1 MKSPEEIKKL
11 IDSHKRLIDAE
22 AYKYAKF
29 VPLSYVQV
37 EANRLAREAAEKY
50 DTNAGVKFSTYLTNQ
65 LQKLSR
71 LSTQYGGT
79 VRVPENKQ
87 FKINKLNQVEQGL
100 QDTLGRA
107 PSVAELSD
115 ASGMHIGQVNS
126 LLTAR
131 KKEVNLANLSYA
143 PIFFE
148 GDDDDWIHFVYHDLS
163 EKDKI
168 IFEHRTGFG
177 GKQVMDNNA
186 IAKKL
191 GISPSTVSQRIK
203 MISEKIA
210 QGVTG

>member
-1 MKSPEEIKKL
+1 MKDVTKL
-11 IDSHKRLIDAE
+11 INDHRRLIDAE

-29 VPLSYVQV
+29 VPLSFVQV
-37 EANRLAREAAEKY
+37 EAYRLAKDAADKY
-50 DTNAGVKFSTYLTNQ
+50 DPHMGIKFSTFLTNQ

-71 LSTQYGGT
+71 ISTQYGGT

-87 FKINKLNQVEQGL
+87 FKINKLNQVEAGL

-107 PSVAELSD
+107 PSVSELSD
-115 ASGMHIGQVNS
+115 AAGMHIGAVNN
-126 LLTAR
+126 LLQAR
-131 KKEVNLANLSYA
+131 KKEVNLANLSYS
-143 PIFFE
+143 PIFYE
-148 GDDDDWIHFVYHDLS
+148 GEDDDWIHFVYHDLS

-177 GKQVMDNNA
+177 GKPVLDNNS

-191 GISPSTVSQRIK
+191 SISPSTVSQRIK
-203 MISEKIA
+203 VISERIA

>member
-1 MKSPEEIKKL
+1 MKDIEKL
-11 IDSHKRLIDAE
+11 INDHRRLIEAE

-29 VPLSYVQV
+29 IPITFVQT
-37 EANRLAREAAEKY
+37 EAYRLAREAAHKY
-50 DTNAGVKFSTYLTNQ
+50 DPSAGVKFSTYLTNQ

-87 FKINKLNQVEQGL
+87 FKINRLNQVEEGL
-100 QDTLGRA
+100 KEVYGRA
-107 PSVAELSD
+107 PTVAELSD
-115 ASGMHIGQVNS
+115 ASGLHIGAVNN
-126 LLTAR
+126 LLQAR
-131 KKEVNLANLSYA
+131 KKEVNLNNLAYS

-163 EKDKI
+163 DKDKI

-177 GKQVMDNNA
+177 NKPILDNNA
-186 IAKKL
+186 IAKQL
-191 GISPSTVSQRIK
+191 NISPSTVSQRIK
-203 MISEKIA
+203 VISEKIA

>member
-1 MKSPEEIKKL
+1 MKDIDKL
-11 IDSHKRLIDAE
+11 IADHRRLIDAE
-22 AYKYAKF
+22 AFKYAKF

-37 EANRLAREAAEKY
+37 EAHRLAREAAEKY
-50 DTNAGVKFSTYLTNQ
+50 DPTMGIKFSTFLTNQ

-87 FKINKLNQVEQGL
+87 FKINKLNQIETGL
-100 QDTLGRA
+100 ADTLGRA
-107 PSVAELSD
+107 PNVSELAD
-115 ASGMHIGQVNS
+115 ASGMHIGAVNN
-126 LLTAR
+126 LLQAR
-131 KKEVNLANLSYA
+131 KKEVNLSNLAYA
-143 PIFFE
+143 PIFYE
-148 GDDDDWIHFVYHDLS
+148 GDDDDWVHFVYHDLS
-163 EKDKI
+163 DKDKL

-177 GKQVMDNNA
+177 GKPVLDNNN

-210 QGVTG
+210 QGISG